1 MAKVPC
7 RATVRSGQE
16 TNSSLP
22 RLSGVTAAPAAV
34 IVLLNRRRKRP
45 IRFRLK
51 NNLRGAFVPVQE
63 WGSRGEGRETAGG
76 TNGGRTGVGVERKQD
91 VLGLYLLPLPLSHS
105 SSYLRWS
112 QSWLSFRCWPHS
124 PGGASS
130 ARSAQSLSLMT
141 SLYHPGS
148 DQSTYITLKMR
159 WS

>member
-45 IRFRLK
+45 IRFRLE

-63 WGSRGEGRETAGG
+63 WGSRGEVRETA
-76 TNGGRTGVGVERKQD
+76 GGRTGVGVERKQD

-105 SSYLRWS
+105 SSYLR
-112 QSWLSFRCWPHS
+112 
-124 PGGASS
+124 
-130 ARSAQSLSLMT
+130 
-141 SLYHPGS
+141 
-148 DQSTYITLKMR
+148 
-159 WS
+159 